1 MLQKCVCK
9 TNGINQSA
17 TLVKSETDGD
27 YDSPQHDDDQLAT
40 NIIHDTSNID
50 QKDASESASLS
61 CENSTSED
69 WVFSIQ
75 FFLIIPKVYYK
86 KF

>member
-1 MLQKCVCK
+1 M
-9 TNGINQSA
+9 
-17 TLVKSETDGD
+17 TLVKSETEGD
-27 YDSPQHDDDQLAT
+27 CDFSQHDDDLLAT

-50 QKDASESASLS
+50 QKDASKSAPLS
-61 CENSTSED
+61 FENSTSED

-75 FFLIIPKVYYK
+75 IFLIIPQVYYK